1 MPRAIV
7 KSEMPFLSVRED
19 KTGPVKRIEVR
30 GVAVIG
36 RDKSSDV
43 FIDDKQASRQ
53 HARVFSDGKQFYVE
67 DLASRNGTLVNGG
80 KIQGRYPIQ
89 AGDEIRIGSHFMEF
103 QDERPVPA
111 SPQAPLPTRRS
122 SAGLQ
127 EARDAVSGVFASF
140 FMLIIAVLIFGATT
154 VVSREIFKR
163 LLAD

>member
-1 MPRAIV
+1 
-7 KSEMPFLSVRED
+7 MPFLSVRED
-19 KTGPVKRIEVR
+19 KTGPAKRIEVR

-43 FIDDKQASRQ
+43 YIDDKQASRQ

-89 AGDEIRIGSHFMEF
+89 SGDEIRIGSHYMEF
-103 QDERPVPA
+103 QDERPAAAPVPH
-111 SPQAPLPTRRS
+111 APLPTRRA
-122 SAGLQ
+122 SAGLL

-140 FMLIIAVLIFGATT
+140 FMLIIGVLIFGATT
-154 VVSREIFKR
+154 VVSREIFKL

>member
-1 MPRAIV
+1 
-7 KSEMPFLSVRED
+7 MPFLSVRED
-19 KTGPVKRIEVR
+19 KAGPVKRIEVR
-30 GVAVIG
+30 GVAVLG
-36 RDKSSDV
+36 RDKSCDV
-43 FIDDKQASRQ
+43 YLDDKQASRQ

-89 AGDEIRIGSHFMEF
+89 AGDEIRIGSHYMEF
-103 QDERPVPA
+103 QDERPSAAPSA
-111 SPQAPLPTRRS
+111 PQAPLPTRRS

-154 VVSREIFKR
+154 VVSREIFKL